1 MRDLIK
7 EFIDIKIVER
17 GVSINTAKSYNLD
30 MNQFK
35 DAIKPVDIQ
44 RATAEDIE
52 NYLNRIKAIDASP
65 RTIARKMSCIR
76 EFYKFLQSEKLI
88 DNNPAIQL
96 RSPKIGRG
104 LPDFLTMDEISRLC
118 SSLEEKKDFLTLRLK
133 IMLQLMYSSGMRVS
147 EVVAL
152 PVNAID
158 YDQHTVL
165 IFGKGSKE
173 RIVPVTQKVIKDTL
187 EYMEYRQQF
196 LGKKTSNWLFPS
208 LRATDGHIT
217 RDGLFKNLKNLAL
230 KAGINPARIH
240 PHILRHSFA
249 THLINKKADLRSIQK
264 MLGHENIGT
273 TEIYTH
279 ITTEQL
285 TDVVRKYHP
294 LMQEKK
300 HEKI

>member
-7 EFIDIKIVER
+7 EFIDVKVVER
-17 GVSINTAKSYNLD
+17 GVSINTAKSYGLD
-30 MNQFK
+30 MLQFK
-35 DAIKPVDIQ
+35 NAINPVEIQ
-44 RATAEDIE
+44 KATTEDIE
-52 NYLNRIKAIDASP
+52 NYLNGIKAENVSP

-88 DNNPAIQL
+88 DNNPAIRL
-96 RSPKIGRG
+96 KSPKIGRG
-104 LPDFLTMDEISRLC
+104 LPDFLTMDEINRLC
-118 SSLEEKKDFLTLRLK
+118 RSLEEKKDFLTLRMK

-152 PVNAID
+152 PMNAIN

-173 RIVPVTQKVIKDTL
+173 RVVPVAQKVIKDTL

-196 LGKKTSNWLFPS
+196 LGKKTSKWLFPS
-208 LRATDGHIT
+208 LRALDGHIT
-217 RDGLFKNLKNLAL
+217 RDGLFKNLKKLAI
-230 KAGINPARIH
+230 KEGINPTKIH

-249 THLINKKADLRSIQK
+249 THLINKNADLRSIQK
-264 MLGHENIGT
+264 MLGHENIST

-285 TDVVRKYHP
+285 TEAVKKYHP

>member
-7 EFIDIKIVER
+7 EFIDVKIVER

-35 DAIKPVDIQ
+35 DAINPVDVQ
-44 RATAEDIE
+44 KATTEDIE
-52 NYLNRIKAIDASP
+52 NYLNHIKATDASP

-76 EFYKFLQSEKLI
+76 EFYKFLQSERLI
-88 DNNPAIQL
+88 DNNPTIHL

-104 LPDFLTMDEISRLC
+104 LPDFLTMDEISKLC

-152 PVNAID
+152 PINAIN

-196 LGKKTSNWLFPS
+196 LGKKTSKWLFPS

-230 KAGINPARIH
+230 KAGINPTRIH

-249 THLINKKADLRSIQK
+249 THLINKRADLRSIQK

-300 HEKI
+300 NEKI

>member
-1 MRDLIK
+1 MRDLIQ
-7 EFIDIKIVER
+7 EFINVKIVER
-17 GVSINTAKSYNLD
+17 GVSVNTAKSYSLD
-30 MNQFK
+30 MIQFK
-35 DAIKPVDIQ
+35 NAIAPIDIQ
-44 RATAEDIE
+44 NVTTEDIE
-52 NYLNRIKAIDASP
+52 NYLNCIKATDISP

-76 EFYKFLQSEKLI
+76 EFYKFLQSEKI
-88 DNNPAIQL
+88 ITINPTIRL
-96 RSPKIGRG
+96 HTPKIGKT
-104 LPDFLTMDEISRLC
+104 LPDFLTMDEITRLC
-118 SSLEEKKDFLTLRLK
+118 CSLEEKKDFLTLRLK

-147 EVVAL
+147 EVVSL
-152 PVNAID
+152 PLNAIN

-173 RIVPVTQKVIKDTL
+173 RVVPVTQKTIKDIL
-187 EYMEYRQQF
+187 EYTEYRQQF
-196 LGKKTSNWLFPS
+196 LGKKKSKWLFPS

-230 KAGINPARIH
+230 KAGIDPTRIH

-264 MLGHENIGT
+264 MLGHENIST

-279 ITTEQL
+279 VTTEHL
-285 TDVVRKYHP
+285 SEVVKKYHP